1 MVSKKRNR
9 KMARGKLTAADKA
22 SMQSARIESKQQKE
36 AALEALTTNPQF
48 QNPKLWKMVSAE
60 LLVAVKKAIQKN
72 EDMAKKAQI
81 VKLEKE
87 LEALK
92 NA

>member
-1 MVSKKRNR
+1 
-9 KMARGKLTAADKA
+9 MARGKLTDADKA
-22 SMQSARIESKQQKE
+22 SMQNARVESKQQKE
-36 AALEALTTNPQF
+36 AALEALNTNPQF
-48 QNPKLWKMVSAE
+48 LNPKLWKMVSAE
-60 LLVAVKKAIQKN
+60 LLLGVKKAIQKN